1 MTPHLL
7 TLEGVVDS
15 WGIADSEHD
24 RDLCVRWL
32 ADQIRAKRITA
43 RKIRRRWYL
52 NPADQA
58 AALEAF
64 ANRRT
69 VTASTDDTV
78 APRKSSLSVASQK
91 LRSA

>member
-1 MTPHLL
+1 MTDRLL

-15 WGIADSEHD
+15 WGIAVDDHD
-24 RDLCVRWL
+24 RDLHVRWL
-32 ADQIRAKRITA
+32 ADQIRARRITA

-58 AALEAF
+58 DALEVF
-64 ANRRT
+64 ANRHDL
-69 VTASTDDTV
+69 VAKHD
-78 APRKSSLSVASQK
+78 APRRSSLSAASQR

>member
-1 MTPHLL
+1 MTDHLL

-15 WGIADSEHD
+15 WGIADTEHE
-24 RDLCVRWL
+24 RELCVRWL
-32 ADQIRAKRITA
+32 ADQIRARRVTA

-52 NPADQA
+52 NAADQA

-69 VTASTDDTV
+69 VTVTTED
-78 APRKSSLSVASQK
+78 APRRSGLSVASQK
-91 LRSA
+91 LRAS

>member
-1 MTPHLL
+1 MNELM

-15 WGIADSEHD
+15 WGISEDSHD
-24 RDLCVRWL
+24 RDLNVRWL
-32 ADQIRAKRITA
+32 ADQIRARRITA

-52 NPADQA
+52 NKADQA

-64 ANRRT
+64 ANRQNIT
-69 VTASTDDTV
+69 VTVED
-78 APRKSSLSVASQK
+78 APRRSSLSAASQR

>member
-1 MTPHLL
+1 MTEHLL

-15 WGIADSEHD
+15 WGIATDEHD

-32 ADQIRAKRITA
+32 ADQIRARRVTA

-52 NPADQA
+52 NSADQA

-64 ANRRT
+64 ANRKSA
-69 VTASTDDTV
+69 VPMDDT
-78 APRKSSLSVASQK
+78 APATPHYGISAASLK